1 MLGVTESDTTPGESG
16 DALFAGALEAR
27 MAGELSTA
35 TERMERAHAAL
46 VAEGSIPKAV
56 LAAAMLMALRAT
68 FGDYGAANGWEQRG
82 LRLLRTYGDC
92 VERGY
97 LALGYVGCDIVD
109 PTELIR
115 RADSAYEAA
124 TKYGDR
130 DLELRA
136 FAERGLGL
144 VCQGKVEDGFALL
157 DDAMVGVMTDE
168 IKDPV
173 TRGLTVCAALA
184 ACERTGDLER
194 SRRWCAFVR
203 GDAGDSQVGLLA
215 THCRIVRGVVDGL
228 CGNWHDAE
236 RHLTWAMTSPRT
248 AVYYAA
254 ASTASLAELRIR
266 QGRYAEAATL
276 LRGIE
281 GRIEA
286 ARAAAMLALV
296 RGDYDRA
303 AALLRS
309 TIRSLGSD
317 CMRLAP
323 ALALLVD
330 ADLHRQDRESARK
343 AVDRL
348 LAVDEACSSNEIRA
362 LAHLSAAR
370 LGLFDG
376 NPSVAIDELETGLLL
391 LVHVDRPLLTGQI
404 RLELARALL
413 ASGDG
418 AGAHVEAQA
427 ALTIFTELGVVPDV
441 HAAQTLVEETAS
453 VSPGAQPTASPR
465 HQHGMTEQLTKRE
478 REVAQLVG
486 EGLTNREIA
495 DRLFL
500 SVRTAETHV
509 DRALGKL
516 GFHTRSQLAACVARG
531 QFVGPELT

>member
-1 MLGVTESDTTPGESG
+1 MPVVTETDTTAGESG
-16 DALFAGALEAR
+16 DALFATALEAR
-27 MAGELSTA
+27 QAGDLVTA
-35 TERMERAHAAL
+35 SEGMERAHAAL

-56 LAAAMLMALRAT
+56 LAAAMLMAMRAV
-68 FGDYGAANGWEQRG
+68 FGDYALANGWEHRG
-82 LRLLRTYGDC
+82 LRLLRSYGDC

-97 LALGYVGCDIVD
+97 LALGYVACDVVD

-115 RADSAYEAA
+115 RADTALDAA

-136 FAERGLGL
+136 IAERGLAL
-144 VCQGKVEDGFALL
+144 ICQGKVDDGFALV
-157 DDAMVGVMTDE
+157 DDAMVGVTTGE

-173 TRGLTVCAALA
+173 TRGLTMCAALA

-194 SRRWCAFVR
+194 SRSWIAFVQ
-203 GDAGDSQVGLLA
+203 GDAGLSGSGTLA

-228 CGNWHDAE
+228 CGNWHEAE
-236 RHLTWAMTSPRT
+236 QHLTSAMTSPGT
-248 AVYYAA
+248 VYYSAS
-254 ASTASLAELRIR
+254 STAYLAELRIR

-276 LRGIE
+276 LGGIE

-286 ARAAAMLALV
+286 AHAAAMLALAL
-296 RGDYDRA
+296 GDSDRA
-303 AALLRS
+303 AALLR
-309 TIRSLGSD
+309 TAIRSLGSD

-330 ADLHRQDRESARK
+330 ADLRRQDREAAHRT
-343 AVDRL
+343 AARL

-370 LGLFDG
+370 LALFDRDTRT
-376 NPSVAIDELETGLLL
+376 AIDELETGLLL
-391 LVHVDRPLLTGQI
+391 LVHVDRPLLSGQI

-413 ASGDG
+413 ASGDRAG
-418 AGAHVEAQA
+418 AGVEAQA
-427 ALTIFTELGVVPDV
+427 ALTTFTELGVLPDA
-441 HAAQTLVEETAS
+441 HAAQALVDETMR
-453 VSPGAQPTASPR
+453 VSPGAQTTQLPR
-465 HQHGMTEQLTKRE
+465 HQRGTAEQLTRRE

-486 EGLTNREIA
+486 EGFTNREIA

-516 GFHTRSQLAACVARG
+516 GFHTRSQLAAWVARG
-531 QFVGPELT
+531 